1 VHILLLS
8 AGKVLKTPFGGEDI
22 FTRLLGKWLAQMH
35 HEVTLMG
42 IEYAGIKV
50 RHLTY
55 NNVKDERII
64 KAKTKKKST
73 AKKFGLG
80 YLSYS
85 LRTVFWLFQVLKIIL
100 INLADPINI
109 IHAQDS
115 GYTGLAAIIAGKI
128 LDVPV
133 IVSLHGIRY
142 EQIESNPYINETLKR
157 LTLKIEHKLDVFTL
171 SNADV
176 VTIVNP
182 TMKHYVKTI
191 APKSIIVSIPIAL
204 KIKNFEFSK
213 LKRELLRTEF
223 KIDEKSIV
231 IGYVGRLSH
240 EKNLCTLLNSFAEA
254 VVNDPSLI
262 LVLVGKG
269 PLELI
274 LRRQALDMHV
284 DDKVIFCGFRDDI
297 SNVLSSFDIFV
308 LPSFI
313 EGTSNALIEAMAC
326 GRAIICS
333 DISANRE
340 IVTNDKEALMIN
352 PNDRDG
358 FKEAILMLSSDENL
372 RTRLGHNAKINAEQY
387 DDEIIFPKFLQYY
400 QDLHKKLQ
408 GEKKF

>member
-1 VHILLLS
+1 LHVLLLS

-42 IEYAGIKV
+42 IEFAGIRV
-50 RHLTY
+50 RHLTHD
-55 NNVKDERII
+55 NLKDERII
-64 KAKTKKKST
+64 KVITKKSKT
-73 AKKFGLG
+73 KKFGLG

-85 LRTVFWLFQVLKIIL
+85 LRTVFWLSQVLKVIL
-100 INLADPINI
+100 INIKDPINI

-128 LDVPV
+128 LDIPV
-133 IVSLHGIRY
+133 IVSLLGIRY

-157 LTLKIEHKLDVFTL
+157 LALKIEYKLDVFTL
-171 SNADV
+171 SNANA
-176 VTIVNP
+176 VTIVSP
-182 TMKHYVKTI
+182 TMKYYVEKV
-191 APKSIIVSIPIAL
+191 APKSIIVSIPIAI
-204 KIKNFEFSK
+204 KIKNFEFSE
-213 LKRELLRTEF
+213 LKRELLRTEL
-223 KIDEKSIV
+223 KIDKKSII
-231 IGYVGRLSH
+231 IGFVGRLSH
-240 EKNLCTLLNSFAEA
+240 EKNLHTLLNSFAEA
-254 VVNDPSLI
+254 VMNDSSLK

-269 PLELI
+269 PLEFELK
-274 LRRQALDMHV
+274 RQALDMHV
-284 DDKVIFCGFRDDI
+284 EDKVIFCGFRDDI
-297 SNVLSSFDIFV
+297 NNLLSSFDIFV

-358 FKEAILMLSSDENL
+358 LKEAILSLSSDEKL
-372 RTRLGHNAKINAEQY
+372 RSRLGHNAKINAEQY
-387 DDEIIFPKFLQYY
+387 DEDIIFPKFLQYY
-400 QDLHKKLQ
+400 QDLSKKLQ
-408 GEKKF
+408 GQKNF